1 LLTPQQVLLLKNEA
15 LANMPEKLLKDAIN
29 KLPKEV
35 KMVFEAEL
43 NLRNAFERQTNLSFA
58 ELERFAIVPGES
70 PKSDIPAGTWTYRRG
85 GSFLRAKTHSYKET
99 DLELYIPQK
108 YNVERDALRRIVKV
122 SNNAGWSVET
132 TYQDGP
138 AMTSPEA
145 PGLSGYQFKSI
156 RYTLPNKKIYTVA
169 NKGWVAYGV
178 PTNKPQ
184 PAPNCVTPRR
194 LAQNGYPDVQAWRN
208 RYERGRETYS
218 TLDNIR
224 RWLGFETERE
234 RQQAAEDAL
243 DIDHYREGLETV
255 GGTPEDRLEFIA
267 ETHHGLIDA
276 LIGATRDIESLP
288 DGSSEYDPSDG
299 VLIPGSSGAQRI
311 GTSGRSFGH

>member
-1 LLTPQQVLLLKNEA
+1 VLLLKNEA
-15 LANMPEKLLKDAIN
+15 LLNLPEKLLKDAIN

-43 NLRNAFERQTNLSFA
+43 NLRNAFERQTNISFA
-58 ELERFAIVPGES
+58 ELERFAIVPGEP

-108 YNVERDALRRIVKV
+108 YNVERDSLRRITKI
-122 SNNAGWSVET
+122 SNGAGWSVET

-156 RYTLPNKKIYTVA
+156 RYTLPGKPVYVVQNQ
-169 NKGWVAYGV
+169 GWVAYGV
-178 PTNKPQ
+178 PEASVSKKKTQCNMQ
-184 PAPNCVTPRR
+184 
-194 LAQNGYPDVQAWRN
+194 GPDIQAWRD
-208 RYERGRETYS
+208 RYERSRETHS

-243 DIDHYREGLETV
+243 DIDHYRDGLDTLR
-255 GGTPEDRLEFIA
+255 GTPEDRLEYIA
-267 ETHHGLIDA
+267 ETHHNLIDA
-276 LIGATRDIESLP
+276 LLGATRQIESLP
-288 DGSSEYDPSDG
+288 DGSSEYDPADG
-299 VLIPGSSGAQRI
+299 VLIPGSSGSQRI
-311 GTSGRSFGH
+311 GTSGRGFGR